1 MYTHIWPL
9 GRFFSEKK
17 NIHFVE
23 DHPMNIPT
31 KFGATNWPIGLSE
44 ED

>member
-1 MYTHIWPL
+1 MYLASL

-17 NIHFVE
+17 THFVE
-23 DHPMNIPT
+23 DHPMSIPT